1 MNKNI
6 MKKIITLVSLAAIIC
21 ACNKNEPVGTGYGY
35 IEVAGISNDVTVTTK
50 ATQNVTDLS
59 GWTIKVGET
68 VYTGSNQKF
77 TAGTYT
83 VTASNYADE
92 AAANASESGWGDAFY
107 TGSNSVTVTAGQTA
121 DVTIACGKAHNA
133 RLAVVFNTE
142 TFGSFITDYSVTVT
156 KDGVLEGLVFNYANT
171 DAKAYFAA
179 NTANV
184 AYTIKYKYNGA
195 EKQANGTI
203 TLGAA
208 ATEKKITI
216 SANNNGTITV
226 AISYDDEFTD
236 GGGDS
241 FEIDAATGEK
251 KVTE

>member
-1 MNKNI
+1 
-6 MKKIITLVSLAAIIC
+6 MKKIFTLVSLAAAVC
-21 ACNKNEPVGTGYGY
+21 ACSKNGITPSDYGY

-50 ATQNVTDLS
+50 ATQNVNDIS
-59 GWTIKVGET
+59 SWTIKVEET
-68 VYTGSNQKF
+68 AYTGPDQKF

-92 AAANASESGWGDAFY
+92 AAANASKSGWGDAFY

-133 RLAVVFNTE
+133 RLAVVFNTA
-142 TFGSFITDYSVTVT
+142 TFGTFITDYSVTVT
-156 KDGVLEGLVFNYANT
+156 KDGVGEGLVFNSANT

-184 AYTIKYKYNGA
+184 AYTIKYKYNGE

-226 AISYDDEFTD
+226 TISYDDEFTEV
-236 GGGDS
+236 GGDS

-251 KVTE
+251 ITE

>member
-1 MNKNI
+1 
-6 MKKIITLVSLAAIIC
+6 MKKIFTLVSLAAAVC
-21 ACNKNEPVGTGYGY
+21 ACSKNGITPSDYGY

-50 ATQNVTDLS
+50 ATQNVTDLN

-68 VYTGSNQKF
+68 AYTGSDQKF

-92 AAANASESGWGDAFY
+92 AAANASEYGWGDAFY

-121 DVTIACGKAHNA
+121 DVTIACGKAQNA
-133 RLAVVFNTE
+133 RLAVVFNTA

-156 KDGVLEGLVFNYANT
+156 KDGVEGGLKFDSTNT
-171 DAKAYFAA
+171 GKKAYFAA

-195 EKQANGTI
+195 EKQAGGTI

-226 AISYDDEFTD
+226 TISYDDEFTD

-251 KVTE
+251 IVTG